1 MIPFWI
7 KNRTESYIRH
17 IKAQWLSA
25 FFPFYIVTEYPK
37 CGGNWFSWMLSDYLR
52 APFQGTK
59 LQKITTPLVQG
70 HHLYNPHMKN
80 VFVVLRDGRDVMV
93 SYYYYCLFAIP
104 HNNEPLVERERKNL
118 RFKDYDDIRENLPRF
133 IEFKFTSP
141 QKSLHTT
148 ARFTYTDFVN
158 NWAGRDAAF
167 VKYENLLAD
176 PVEEMSRA
184 VRTVL
189 EIEPDRERLKKI
201 VEKYTF
207 DNMSKR
213 KPGQENR
220 HSFFR
225 KGVAGDWKNH
235 FSRESREVF
244 DRYGG
249 DTLIRLGYEKDR
261 SWVNAEE

>member
-1 MIPFWI
+1 M
-7 KNRTESYIRH
+7 
-17 IKAQWLSA
+17 
-25 FFPFYIVTEYPK
+25 
-37 CGGNWFSWMLSDYLR
+37 
-52 APFQGTK
+52 
-59 LQKITTPLVQG
+59 QG

-158 NWAGRDAAF
+158 NWADRDAAF

-201 VEKYTF
+201 VEKIYVRQHEQTEAGPGEQAQLF
-207 DNMSKR
+207 QKR
-213 KPGQENR
+213 SRRRLEKPFLQGVPG
-220 HSFFR
+220 SFRPVRRRYPDPARIR
-225 KGVAGDWKNH
+225 KGQK
-235 FSRESREVF
+235 
-244 DRYGG
+244 
-249 DTLIRLGYEKDR
+249 LGER
-261 SWVNAEE
+261 